1 MNKMRKIA
9 IEMLLIEKKKAL
21 SLCVNLAVTIFMSTV
36 LLQLLGNPLFDI
48 RYYGYRD
55 LSADLSL
62 VYFLLIMLCSGLVAY
77 SSIYYIKIHSREI
90 GLVKLSGFDTFE
102 MVRYLG
108 YQNLLIIFIAFIIA
122 LVMIII
128 FIPLIQFCL
137 YSYLCINGNV
147 LMISSSIIFECLMI
161 VVCEFIVIVLLE
173 LHFINQTSIP
183 EMMEMHN
190 IVSYKKNRKK
200 LKVLDI
206 LYVVVYILGIVLIF
220 SGKTLDFGVSM
231 VVSIL
236 ACVSAY
242 QILNKF
248 IPNVIEIIIDRKKLK
263 ALSYVVLG
271 ESSLFIQQSMINLLF
286 SLIILIAVPMMI
298 FASIDEPIYY
308 SQLIVVYFI
317 INIVM
322 YLSLKDKFKLDLQEK
337 KILYHNIS
345 KIGLTIE
352 EIEVIDRKKE
362 FLVLIIFMGITGIYF
377 VSLIISA
384 FLKNKLSLLFLILL
398 VLANLIPA
406 ILCVVLIERN
416 RKGEF
421 EKWRKSLRQEI

>member
-9 IEMLLIEKKKAL
+9 IEMLLLEKKKAL
-21 SLCVNLAVTIFMSTV
+21 SLCMNLAVTIFMSTV
-36 LLQLLGNPLFDI
+36 LLQLLANPLFNI

-62 VYFLLIMLCSGLVAY
+62 VYFLLIILCSGLVAY

-102 MVRYLG
+102 MIRYLS
-108 YQNLLIIFIAFIIA
+108 YQNLVIIFIAFIVA
-122 LVMIII
+122 LLMIMI
-128 FIPLIQFCL
+128 FIPIIQFCL
-137 YSYLCINGNV
+137 YSYLSINGNI
-147 LMISSSIIFECLMI
+147 LMICSSVIFQCLMI
-161 VVCEFIVIVLLE
+161 VICEFIVIVLLE
-173 LHFINQTSIP
+173 LYFINQTSIP

-200 LKVLDI
+200 LKFLDI
-206 LYVVVYILGIVLIF
+206 MYVVIYSLGIVLIF
-220 SGKTLDFGVSM
+220 SGKTLDFGVSI

-236 ACVSAY
+236 ACVATY

-263 ALSYVVLG
+263 ALNYVVLG
-271 ESSLFIQQSMINLLF
+271 ESSLFIQQASINLLF

-298 FASIDEPIYY
+298 FASIDKPIYY
-308 SQLIVVYFI
+308 SQLIIVYFI
-317 INIVM
+317 INIVIN
-322 YLSLKDKFKLDLQEK
+322 LSLKDKFKLDLQEK

-345 KIGLTIE
+345 KIGLTVE

-362 FLVLIIFMGITGIYF
+362 LLVLIIFMGVTGIYF
-377 VSLIISA
+377 ISLIISA
-384 FLKNKLSLLFLILL
+384 FLKSKLSLLFLILL
-398 VLANLIPA
+398 VLANLIPV
-406 ILCVVLIERN
+406 ILSVVLIERN
-416 RKGEF
+416 RRGEF
-421 EKWRKSLRQEI
+421 EKWKK